1 MTRLDSRKLEQ
12 QLRALLAVPQA
23 MPAAAPQVARE
34 ALGHAIIGAQANI
47 YNTARSSGGYER
59 TFEYM
64 RSLDAVARTTKTRVS
79 IRVTSDAEYA
89 LVIETGREGNL
100 DQLQARAL
108 ARNNAAAAFTQGRSG
123 IAWWLPGPVIT
134 GAQVYAA
141 RRLQELF
148 LKKVRAALR

>member
-23 MPAAAPQVARE
+23 MPAAAPQVAQE
-34 ALGHAIIGAQANI
+34 TLGHAVIGAQANI
-47 YNTARSSGGYER
+47 YNTAQSAGGYER

-64 RSLDAVARTTKTRVS
+64 RSLDAVAKTTKTRVS
-79 IRVTSDAEYA
+79 IRVSSDAEYA

-100 DQLQARAL
+100 NQLQAEAL
-108 ARNNAAAAFTQGRSG
+108 ARNNAATPFTQGRSG
-123 IAWWLPGPVIT
+123 IEWWLPGPVIT

-141 RRLQELF
+141 RRLQALF